1 MLTKKIQFWRSL
13 LFLCDGLL
21 LCGSWW
27 LAYRIRFLS
36 GWIPMDFEVP
46 PWATYQVVLWLIPVL
61 WLFFF
66 AGFKLSQTRRRGS
79 RVGEVFRLARATG
92 LFTLVLVSASW
103 LLFKGNYSRIFL
115 GTFWLS
121 STVYLLVLRVGF
133 RELIR
138 ALRRRGWTSRNALVV
153 GTDELARLIQEKFRM
168 HPELGL
174 HLVGYATHT
183 ADEVGD
189 EIDSVPV
196 VGTIHELTAIVRVEQ
211 IDEVFVVQ
219 SSPIDPHLD
228 EILRQLEDDLVD
240 VNLISD
246 LCKHALLGARIEDF
260 DGLPLLAVSSSPMI
274 GWGYVLKRVF
284 DVTLATLGL
293 IVTGP
298 LILLAALLVRLT
310 SPGPVFYRQE
320 RFGLDGRCFI
330 IHKIRTM
337 VADAE
342 KDGPVWGV
350 PHDPRVTRVGR
361 WMRWLSIDELPQ
373 LWNVIVGDMS
383 LVGPRPAQPIFVERF
398 KESIPRYMLR
408 HRVKPGLTGWAQING
423 QRGDAPPDERLQYDL
438 FYIRNWSVV
447 LDCKIIWRT
456 VFGGFL
462 NRNA

>member
-1 MLTKKIQFWRSL
+1 MLTKKIHFWRSL
-13 LFLCDGLL
+13 LFLLDALL

-36 GWIPMDFEVP
+36 GWIPKDFETP
-46 PWATYQVVLWLIPVL
+46 LWESYESVLWILPPL
-61 WLFFF
+61 WLFVF
-66 AGFKLSQTRRRGS
+66 AGLELYQTRRRGS
-79 RVGEVFRLARATG
+79 RVGEVLRLARATG
-92 LFTLVLVSASW
+92 LLTLLSVSAGW
-103 LLFKGNYSRIFL
+103 LLFKGSYSRLFLAIFW
-115 GTFWLS
+115 GGA
-121 STVYLLVLRVGF
+121 TVYVLALRVGF

-153 GTDELARLIQEKFRM
+153 GTGELACAIQEKFRL

-174 HLVGYATHT
+174 RLVGYATPS
-183 ADEVGD
+183 AAEVGE
-189 EIDSVPV
+189 EIDDIPV
-196 VGTIHELTAIVRVEQ
+196 IGTTHELAAIVSVEC

-219 SSPIDPHLD
+219 SAEIEPHLD
-228 EILRQLEDDLVD
+228 EILHQLENGLVD
-240 VNLISD
+240 VNLVSD
-246 LCKHALLGARIEDF
+246 LCKHALFGARVEDF
-260 DGLPLLAVSSSPMI
+260 DGLPILAVSSSPMI

-293 IVTGP
+293 VATSP
-298 LILLAALLVRLT
+298 LIALAAFLVRLT

-320 RFGLDGRCFI
+320 RFGLDGRCFT

-337 VADAE
+337 VDDAE

-350 PHDPRVTRVGR
+350 PNDPRVTRVGR
-361 WMRWLSIDELPQ
+361 WMRFLSIDELPQ

-383 LVGPRPAQPIFVERF
+383 LVGPRPAQPVFVERF

-408 HRVKPGLTGWAQING
+408 HRVKPGLTGWAQVNG
-423 QRGDAPPDERLQYDL
+423 QRGEAPPDERLQYDL